1 MCAGNARDGAYP
13 PKIIKELIAFLIL
26 APNHP
31 EAIVDF
37 NVVHLE
43 SLKPSYEL
51 LFRKPP
57 MRHIDTRART
67 TTTGVGFRML
77 LKSA

>member
-26 APNHP
+26 ALKHP

-51 LFRKPP
+51 LFR
-57 MRHIDTRART
+57 
-67 TTTGVGFRML
+67 
-77 LKSA
+77 